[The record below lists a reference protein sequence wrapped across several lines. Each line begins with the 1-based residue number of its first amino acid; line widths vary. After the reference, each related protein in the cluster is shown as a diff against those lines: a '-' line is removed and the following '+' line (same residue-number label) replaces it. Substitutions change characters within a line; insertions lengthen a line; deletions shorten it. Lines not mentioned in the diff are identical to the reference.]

1 MKDNEKQRIV
11 LVAGTFDILH
21 ESHINMLR
29 NARNL
34 GDKLIVM
41 LSTDEFNATKG
52 KKSYQEY
59 DTRKY
64 VLESV
69 RYVDLVIPE
78 QSWDDKALYIDMF
91 DVDIFAM
98 GDDWRGKFDFL
109 KDEFPHLK
117 IMYFPRG
124 KISSS
129 KVKEELE
136 NYIKKESD

>member
-1 MKDNEKQRIV
+1 MKEKEKIV

-34 GDKLIVM
+34 GDRLVVM
-41 LSTDEFNATKG
+41 LSTDEFNETKG
-52 KKSYQEY
+52 KRAYQEY

-64 VLESV
+64 VLEAL
-69 RYVDLVIPE
+69 RYVDLVVPE

-98 GDDWRGKFDFL
+98 GDDGRGKFDFL
-109 KDEFPHLK
+109 KEDFPNLK

-124 KISSS
+124 KTSSS
-129 KVKEELE
+129 KIKEELGQIYE
-136 NYIKKESD
+136 EKN

>member
-1 MKDNEKQRIV
+1 MSSSEKVV

-34 GDKLIVM
+34 GERLIVM
-41 LSTDEFNATKG
+41 LSTDEFNAEKG
-52 KKSYQEY
+52 KKSYQDY

-64 VLESV
+64 VLEAV

-78 QSWDDKALYIDMF
+78 QSWDDKALYVDMF

-98 GDDWRGKFDFL
+98 GDDWKGKFDFL
-109 KDEFPHLK
+109 KDQFPELK

-124 KISSS
+124 KTSSS
-129 KVKEELE
+129 KIKEELGSL
-136 NYIKKESD
+136 NLNK

>member
-1 MKDNEKQRIV
+1 MDNNEKVV

-34 GDKLIVM
+34 GSKLIVM
-41 LSTDEFNATKG
+41 LSTDDFNATKG
-52 KKSYQEY
+52 KKAYQDY

-64 VLESV
+64 VLEAV

-98 GDDWRGKFDFL
+98 GDDWKGKFDFL
-109 KDEFPHLK
+109 KEQFPELK

-124 KISSS
+124 NTSSS
-129 KVKEELE
+129 K
-136 NYIKKESD
+136 IKADLGQMDR

>member
-91 DVDIFAM
+91 DVDIF
-98 GDDWRGKFDFL
+98 
-109 KDEFPHLK
+109 
-117 IMYFPRG
+117 
-124 KISSS
+124 
-129 KVKEELE
+129 
-136 NYIKKESD
+136 